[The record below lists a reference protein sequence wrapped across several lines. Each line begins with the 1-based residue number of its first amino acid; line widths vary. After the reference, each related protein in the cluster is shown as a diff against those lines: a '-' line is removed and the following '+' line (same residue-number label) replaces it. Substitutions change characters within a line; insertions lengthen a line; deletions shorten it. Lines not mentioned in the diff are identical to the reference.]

1 MELTLDL
8 ALVRSI
14 LSQEARAAHDDI
26 AALGPVRAV
35 ALAGAR
41 QDSRIESAGDFGTLA
56 CKPGCTWCCNFL
68 VDARAPEVF
77 AILDYMERELPA
89 TERARVLEEISTNR
103 ARLAPLSDE
112 ERLERNV
119 KCPFLSQAR
128 CAIYPVR
135 PQTCRN
141 YHATDVAGC
150 QKAFEE
156 PENTEIDPE
165 FAPLVYQSGLAHVEA
180 FSKSLSDEGYDA
192 SAYELNSALAAALED
207 PRGTRERFD
216 AKLAPFPS
224 LTGTI
229 VDYVLLEE

>member
-1 MELTLDL
+1 MEFTLDL
-8 ALVRSI
+8 ELVRSI
-14 LSQEARAAHDDI
+14 LSREQLESRHDI
-26 AALGPVRAV
+26 ATSGPVRAV
-35 ALAGAR
+35 ALAGGR
-41 QDSRIESAGDFGTLA
+41 QDSRVKSAADFSTLA

-68 VDARAPEVF
+68 VDARAPEIF

-89 TERARVLEEISTNR
+89 AEQARIREEISGNR
-103 ARLAPLSDE
+103 AMLAPLSDE

-128 CAIYPVR
+128 CMIYPVR

-156 PENTEIDPE
+156 PENTDIDPE

-180 FSKSLSDEGYDA
+180 FSKSLSDAGYDA
-192 SAYELNSALAAALED
+192 SAYELNSALSAALED
-207 PRGTRERFD
+207 PRGTRQRFE
-216 AKLAPFPS
+216 AKLPPFPS
-224 LTGTI
+224 LTGRP
-229 VDYVLLEE
+229 VDYLLMDE